1 MKYLARIYPL
11 FSSSKGNAIYIGTK
25 NHGVLVD
32 AGVSYKRLLSALR
45 IFEIDISAIGAVFI
59 THDHSDHVSG
69 LYMLTKHNNIT
80 VYGQNLTLR
89 RLIDTQSIAPGTRI
103 CDVFQGIDTDFMRI
117 TAFDTPHDSV
127 QSCGYRIETENGG
140 KCAVCTDL
148 GYITKTVDDAV
159 RGCSTVLLEANYD
172 ENMLKNGPYPPYVKS
187 RIASQNGHL
196 SNTASAAMAKRLVE
210 TGTTQIIL
218 GHLSRDN
225 NTPELAQNAA
235 VKTLCGFV
243 RNRDYILD
251 VAPVQ
256 TCGKSFIINP
266 D

>member
-1 MKYLARIYPL
+1 MARIYPL

-25 NHGVLVD
+25 QRGVLID
-32 AGVSYKRLLSALR
+32 AGVSYKRLLEALKL
-45 IFEIDISAIGAVFI
+45 FDIDISALCGVFI
-59 THDHSDHVSG
+59 THDHSDHIAG
-69 LYMLTKHNNIT
+69 LNMLTKHNSIT
-80 VYGQNLTLR
+80 VYGQGRTLR
-89 RLIDTQSIAPGTRI
+89 RLIDIGSIAPKTCVCEISQNVDIGCMHI
-103 CDVFQGIDTDFMRI
+103 S
-117 TAFDTPHDSV
+117 AFDTPHDAT

-148 GYITKTVDDAV
+148 GHVTKAVDNAIC
-159 RGCSTVLLEANYD
+159 GCSTVLLEANYD
-172 ENMLKNGPYPPYVKS
+172 EHLLKNGPYPSYLKA

-196 SNTASAAMAKRLVE
+196 SNTASADMAKKLVE

-235 VKTLCGFV
+235 VNALNGFR
-243 RNRDYILD
+243 RNKDYILD

-256 TCGKSFIINP
+256 TVGKSFVIN
-266 D
+266 

>member
-1 MKYLARIYPL
+1 MARIYPL

-25 NHGVLVD
+25 QRGILVD
-32 AGVSYKRLLSALR
+32 AGVSYKRLVSALNTCQ
-45 IFEIDISAIGAVFI
+45 IEVSAISSVFI

-69 LYMLTKHNNIT
+69 LYMLTKHNNIAL
-80 VYGQNLTLR
+80 YGQNLTLR
-89 RLIDTQSIAPGTRI
+89 RLIDMQAIFPQTRI
-103 CDVFQGIDTDFMRI
+103 FDIAQGVDLDFMRI
-117 TAFDTPHDSV
+117 KPFDTPHDSV

-148 GYITKTVDDAV
+148 GYVTKTVEEALI
-159 RGCSTVLLEANYD
+159 GCSTVLLEANYD
-172 ENMLKNGPYPPYVKS
+172 ENMLKSGPYPPYVKA

-196 SNTASAAMAKRLVE
+196 SNTASAAMAKRLIE

-225 NTPELAQNAA
+225 NTPALAQNAVEKA
-235 VKTLCGFV
+235 LCGFV
-243 RNRDYILD
+243 RNRDYILE
-251 VAPVQ
+251 VAPVENG
-256 TCGKSFIINP
+256 GKSFIVNS